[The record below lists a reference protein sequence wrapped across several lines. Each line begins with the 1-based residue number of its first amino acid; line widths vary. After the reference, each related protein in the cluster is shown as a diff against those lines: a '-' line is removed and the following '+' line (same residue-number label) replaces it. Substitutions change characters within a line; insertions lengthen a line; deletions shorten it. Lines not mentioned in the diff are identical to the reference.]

1 MIILSCCDAGHYRA
15 APCEARDKAMTLAI
29 LSFLAAAM
37 ATPDPTIGQE
47 RNFGDWAVGCDNGW
61 ACEALSLASEDWS
74 IGDGISLT
82 VRRAGGADGYNR
94 VGLRAMEEIEGNRIA
109 LHIDGEQVAIAER
122 SEGDD
127 LFHFDPASAQN
138 LLYRIGLGR
147 TAELF
152 DEEGASLGDISLN
165 GSRAALLY
173 IEDLQGRAGTVTASA
188 MVGDEPAST
197 IPEPPAIP
205 TITAMPV
212 AARAGEVANELSDT
226 ETAAL
231 RPTVECD
238 YGDEDPLSN
247 RAFVISDDTDLILI
261 TCSRGAYNFSDI
273 AFVRRNGTLTPAR
286 FDHIFSW
293 GDTLEIPFLV
303 NTYWNPE
310 DGTLSTYAKGRGL
323 GDCGTAES
331 FVWDGEMFRLTERRE
346 MNNCRGSVHWI
357 TVYRANV
364 EWVNP

>member
-1 MIILSCCDAGHYRA
+1 
-15 APCEARDKAMTLAI
+15 MTIAFFT
-29 LSFLAAAM
+29 FLAAAI

-61 ACEALSLASEDWS
+61 TCEALSLAAEDWS

-94 VGLRAMEEIEGNRIA
+94 VGLRAMEEIEGDRIA
-109 LHIDGEQVAIAER
+109 LQIDGGQVAIAER
-122 SEGDD
+122 SEGDE
-127 LFHFDPASAQN
+127 LFHFDPAIAQN
-138 LLYRIGLGR
+138 LLYRIAQGQ

-152 DEEGASLGDISLN
+152 DEAGASLGAVSLN

-173 IEDLQGRAGTVTASA
+173 IEDIQGRAGTVTASA

-205 TITAMPV
+205 TIAAMPV
-212 AARAGEVANELSDT
+212 AARAEDTAGGLS
-226 ETAAL
+226 ESERAAL
-231 RPTVECD
+231 RPAVECD

-247 RAFVISDDTDLILI
+247 RAVVLSDTADLVLIS
-261 TCSRGAYNFSDI
+261 CSRGAYNFSDI
-273 AFVRRNGTLTPAR
+273 AFVRQNGTLTPAR
-286 FDHIFSW
+286 FDHVFSW
-293 GDTLEIPFLV
+293 GEDRKMPFLV
-303 NTYWNPE
+303 NTYWDPE
-310 DGTLSTYAKGRGL
+310 EGTLSTYAKGRGL

-346 MNNCRGSVHWI
+346 MNNCRGSIHWI

>member
-1 MIILSCCDAGHYRA
+1 
-15 APCEARDKAMTLAI
+15 MTLAI
-29 LSFLAAAM
+29 LTFLAAAM
-37 ATPDPTIGQE
+37 ATPDPTIGQQ

-61 ACEALSLASEDWS
+61 ACEALSLTSENWS

-82 VRRAGGADGYNR
+82 VRQTGGQDGYRR

-109 LHIDGEQVAIAER
+109 LHIDGAEAAIAER
-122 SEGDD
+122 SEGGE
-127 LFHFDPASAQN
+127 LFHFDPAIAQN
-138 LLYRIGLGR
+138 LLYRIAQGQ

-152 DEEGASLGDISLN
+152 DEAGGSLGAISLS

-188 MVGDEPAST
+188 MVGDEAASA
-197 IPEPPAIP
+197 IPEPPAIL
-205 TITAMPV
+205 TIAAMPV
-212 AARAGEVANELSDT
+212 AARAGDEASELS
-226 ETAAL
+226 EPELAAL

-247 RAFVISDDTDLILI
+247 RAFVISDDAELILI
-261 TCSRGAYNFSDI
+261 ACSRGAYNFSDI
-273 AFVRRNGTLTPAR
+273 AFVRQGDALTPAR

-293 GDTLEIPFLV
+293 GETLEIPFLV
-303 NTYWNPE
+303 NTHWNPE
-310 DGTLSTYAKGRGL
+310 EGVLSTYAKGRGL
-323 GDCGTAES
+323 GDCGTAER
-331 FVWDGEMFRLTERRE
+331 FVWDGDMFRLIERRE
-346 MNNCRGSVHWI
+346 MNVCRGSPHWI

>member
-1 MIILSCCDAGHYRA
+1 
-15 APCEARDKAMTLAI
+15 MTIALFTA
-29 LSFLAAAM
+29 FAAAI
-37 ATPDPTIGQE
+37 ATPDPAIGQV

-61 ACEALSLASEDWS
+61 ACEALSLTSEDWS

-109 LHIDGEQVAIAER
+109 LHIDGAQVAIAER
-122 SEGDD
+122 SEDD
-127 LFHFDPASAQN
+127 ELFHFAPAIAQN
-138 LLYRIGLGR
+138 LLYRIAQGR
-147 TAELF
+147 EAELF
-152 DEEGASLGDISLN
+152 DEAGASLGAISLN

-173 IEDLQGRAGTVTASA
+173 IEDVQGRAGTVTASA
-188 MVGDEPAST
+188 MVGDVPAST

-205 TITAMPV
+205 TIAAMPV
-212 AARAGEVANELSDT
+212 AERAQDTASELSEFERT
-226 ETAAL
+226 AL

-238 YGDEDPLSN
+238 YGDEAPLSD
-247 RAFVISDDTDLILI
+247 RAVVLSDTADLLLIS
-261 TCSRGAYNFSDI
+261 CSRGAYNFSDI
-273 AFVRRNGTLTPAR
+273 AFVRQDGALAPAR
-286 FDHIFSW
+286 FDHVFSW
-293 GDTLEIPFLV
+293 GENREMPFLV

-310 DGTLSTYAKGRGL
+310 EGTLSTYAKGRGL

-346 MNNCRGSVHWI
+346 MNACRGSVHWI